1 MLCQP
6 KGEKMK
12 KFKHIPLFI
21 TPLLTLFNCAP
32 ITSDMHSAKT
42 VGKGG
47 IEITLNSGTLDY
59 EDAES
64 SMSEVQDNLGAH
76 VAYGLGEKFDIRG
89 RFETVKINGVEDLGE
104 PVDDVT
110 LLSLGLKYGLFKDKF
125 AIFLPYDIY
134 YNSEGESGPK
144 TLAPTIIYTKTIR
157 DAFELSPSAKIILQ
171 MDADMDDDPWLAFNF
186 GLGINPGILLKKVE
200 LEKVV
205 LRAENGILFTTD
217 SEGEAWYTH
226 ATSGLSYQIK

>member
-1 MLCQP
+1 MN
-6 KGEKMK
+6 

-21 TPLLTLFNCAP
+21 ILLLILLNCAP

-42 VGKGG
+42 IGKGG

-59 EDAES
+59 EDPES
-64 SMSEVQDNLGAH
+64 SMSEVQDNFGAH

-89 RFETVKINGVEDLGE
+89 RFETIQINGDFGE
-104 PVDDVT
+104 NIEDVT
-110 LLSLGLKYGLFKDKF
+110 LFSLGLKYGLFKDKF

-144 TLAPTIIYTKTIR
+144 TLAPTLIYTKTFR
-157 DAFELSPSAKIILQ
+157 DAFELNPSAKIILP

-200 LEKVV
+200 FEKVM
-205 LRAENGILFTTD
+205 LRAEYGMLFPAD
-217 SEGEAWYTH
+217 AEGEAWYTH
-226 ATSGLSYQIK
+226 TTFGLSYQVK

>member
-1 MLCQP
+1 
-6 KGEKMK
+6 MK
-12 KFKHIPLFI
+12 KFKPITLFTITLFI
-21 TPLLTLFNCAP
+21 LFNCAP

-42 VGKGG
+42 IGKGG

-59 EDAES
+59 EDPES
-64 SMSEVQDNLGAH
+64 LMSEVQDNFGAH

-89 RFETVKINGVEDLGE
+89 RFETIQINGDLGE
-104 PVDDVT
+104 NIEDVT
-110 LLSLGLKYGLFKDKF
+110 LFSLGLKYGLFMDKF

-144 TLAPTIIYTKTIR
+144 TLAPTLIYTKTFR
-157 DAFELSPSAKIILQ
+157 DAFELNPSAKIILP

-200 LEKVV
+200 FEKVM
-205 LRAENGILFTTD
+205 LRAEYGMLFPAD
-217 SEGEAWYTH
+217 AEGEAWYTH
-226 ATSGLSYQIK
+226 TTFGLSYQIK

>member
-21 TPLLTLFNCAP
+21 TSLLSLFNCAP

-76 VAYGLGEKFDIRG
+76 VAYGLC
-89 RFETVKINGVEDLGE
+89 
-104 PVDDVT
+104 
-110 LLSLGLKYGLFKDKF
+110 LL
-125 AIFLPYDIY
+125 
-134 YNSEGESGPK
+134 
-144 TLAPTIIYTKTIR
+144 YT
-157 DAFELSPSAKIILQ
+157 SPSPRDRGWSRMPSSA
-171 MDADMDDDPWLAFNF
+171 
-186 GLGINPGILLKKVE
+186 
-200 LEKVV
+200 
-205 LRAENGILFTTD
+205 
-217 SEGEAWYTH
+217 
-226 ATSGLSYQIK
+226 